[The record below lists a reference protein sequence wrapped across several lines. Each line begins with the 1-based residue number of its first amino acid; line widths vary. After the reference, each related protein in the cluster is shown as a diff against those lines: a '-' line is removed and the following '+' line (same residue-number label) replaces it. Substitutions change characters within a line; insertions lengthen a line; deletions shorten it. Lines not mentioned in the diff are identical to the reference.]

1 MIAAILVVFVIGYF
15 AIALEHP
22 LDINK
27 SATALVTGV
36 LCWTIFALAA
46 GRPILEVEH
55 HLMGH
60 VSEIASIVF
69 FLLAAMTVVE
79 LIDAHQGFQ
88 IVTDRISTS
97 SLTRLLW
104 VVGLLTFFLSA
115 VLDNLTTTI
124 VMVSILRKLIRA
136 REARIYFVSLVVI
149 AANAGGAFSPLG
161 DVTTTMLWMKGQI
174 TAGSVVVNLFIPSLI
189 CLVVPV
195 LAMNFAL
202 RKMSL
207 ASLGAAPE
215 PAPEPGHD
223 AHGHAHPYHVKPSHR
238 NIIFVAGLLALLMVP
253 VYKTLTHLP
262 PSMGILLNLGILWV
276 ITELIHRG
284 EERAARDPLSV
295 VNVIRRIDVPSIL
308 FFLGILLAVGC
319 LQVTGILGA
328 LATWLD
334 QVVGNIKV
342 IAVLLGLL
350 SAVIDNVPL
359 VAAAQGMYP
368 LSQYPTDHE
377 LWDLIAYCAGT
388 GGSCLIIGSAAGV
401 AAMGM
406 ERIDFVWYAKKI
418 GWIALS
424 GYLAGVLWFLI
435 VPH

>member
-1 MIAAILVVFVIGYF
+1 
-15 AIALEHP
+15 
-22 LDINK
+22 
-27 SATALVTGV
+27 
-36 LCWTIFALAA
+36 
-46 GRPILEVEH
+46 
-55 HLMGH
+55 

-97 SLTRLLW
+97 SLTKLLW

-207 ASLGAAPE
+207 ASLGAA
-215 PAPEPGHD
+215 AGPEPGHGD
-223 AHGHAHPYHVKPSHR
+223 HGHSHPYHVKPSHR
-238 NIIFVAGLLALLMVP
+238 NIIFMAGLLALLMVP
-253 VYKTLTHLP
+253 VYKTITHLP

-284 EERAARDPLSV
+284 EERAARDPLTV

-328 LATWLD
+328 LAAWLD
-334 QVVGNIKV
+334 QVVGNLKA
-342 IAVLLGLL
+342 IAILLGLL

-377 LWDLIAYCAGT
+377 LWDLVAYCAGT

-424 GYLAGVLWFLI
+424 GYLAGVLWFL
-435 VPH
+435 VV

>member
-1 MIAAILVVFVIGYF
+1 MIVAILLVFVVGYF

-36 LCWTIFALAA
+36 VCWTIFAMSA
-46 GRPILEVEH
+46 GLPVLEVEH

-88 IVTDRISTS
+88 LVTDRISTA
-97 SLTRLLW
+97 SLSRLLW
-104 VVGLLTFFLSA
+104 VIGLITFFLSA

-136 REARIYFVSLVVI
+136 REARLYFVSLVVI

-174 TAGSVVVNLFIPSLI
+174 TAGSVVVNLFVPSII

-195 LAMNFAL
+195 LAMSFAL
-202 RKMSL
+202 RKMPLS
-207 ASLGAAPE
+207 SLGAAPG
-215 PAPEPGHD
+215 AAPGHD
-223 AHGHAHPYHVKPSHR
+223 EHAHPYHVKPAHR
-238 NIIFVAGLLALLMVP
+238 NIVFVAGLLALLMVP

-262 PSMGILLNLGILWV
+262 PSMGILLNLGVLWV
-276 ITELIHRG
+276 ITEFIHRG
-284 EERAARDPLSV
+284 EERAVRDPLTV

-319 LQVTGILGA
+319 LQVTGILSA
-328 LATWLD
+328 LAAWLD
-334 QVVGNIKV
+334 QVVGNIKL

-368 LSQYPTDHE
+368 LSQYPADHE
-377 LWDLIAYCAGT
+377 LWHLVAYCAGT

-406 ERIDFVWYAKKI
+406 ERIDFGWYAKKI

-424 GYLAGVLWFLI
+424 GYLAGVLWFLV